1 MKLPVKRTHPK
12 AQLPEFQ
19 TEGAACFDLVAVTSE
34 PDGDGRIYRTGLK
47 FEIPDGY
54 HIKVYSRSGHGFKGN
69 DCDPNKITFSL
80 ANSVGVID
88 SDFVGE
94 VMVRLVYDGASKP
107 TMNDWPRI
115 GDRVAQA
122 MLVKNVKTDLIEV
135 EEIEKE
141 TARGENG
148 LGSTGQ

>member
-1 MKLPVKRTHPK
+1 MKLPVKLTHPK
-12 AQLPEFQ
+12 AVLPRLQ
-19 TEGAACFDLVAVTSE
+19 TDGAACFDLVAVTSE
-34 PDGDGRIYRTGLK
+34 PDGEGRIYGTGLK
-47 FEIPDGY
+47 FDIPDGY
-54 HIKVYSRSGHGFKGN
+54 HLKVYSRSGHGFKGN
-69 DCDPNKITFSL
+69 GYDPNKITFSL

-88 SDFVGE
+88 SDYTGE
-94 VMVRLVYDGASKP
+94 VVVRLVYDGASKP

-141 TARGENG
+141 TTRGEDG
-148 LGSTGQ
+148 FGSTGK